1 MKTFLTIALLV
12 LPAAGHAAMFD
23 CTKTAETTY
32 SKVTRVVHNWLH
44 PHHRV
49 YPKPV
54 MCGDPDMITVNVE
67 APPLHDEITPAD
79 TSLNVGYMA
88 TGGLYGSAV
97 IVTPWSSLPITE
109 PAVWRDAR
117 DTVTHEEHKPQ
128 CVPEP
133 AEWLVLITGLV
144 AMFAMRRR
152 YVRS

>member
-1 MKTFLTIALLV
+1 MRKLFLLV
-12 LPAAGHAAMFD
+12 CLIASTAHGAPLTD
-23 CTKTAETTY
+23 CTAKAEPTY
-32 SKVTRVVHNWLH
+32 SRISRTVHNFFH

-97 IVTPWSSLPITE
+97 IVTPWSSLPINE
-109 PAVWRDAR
+109 PAVWYDAR